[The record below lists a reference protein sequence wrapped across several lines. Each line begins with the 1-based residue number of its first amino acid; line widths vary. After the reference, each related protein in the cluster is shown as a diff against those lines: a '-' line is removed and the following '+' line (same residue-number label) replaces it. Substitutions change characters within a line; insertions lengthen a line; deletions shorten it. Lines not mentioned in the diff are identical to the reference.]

1 MKKIVKASIAA
12 GMLFAA
18 GCVSN
23 PYSATMKS
31 LDAQGGILD
40 QHQEYVQAD
49 PGLTQEQKDRRIRE
63 NAAVR
68 LVCERATAG
77 DK

>member
-1 MKKIVKASIAA
+1 MKKLVKASIVVA
-12 GMLFAA
+12 MIMTA

-40 QHQEYVQAD
+40 QHQGYVQGD
-49 PGLTQEQKDRRIRE
+49 QNLTQEQKERRLRE

-68 LVCERATAG
+68 LVCERAEGA
-77 DK
+77 K